1 MTQFWPI
8 WTCFKIDSLDANHY
22 CIENLP
28 HIGRQDSHL
37 TICYYH
43 QDLYWCTIQ
52 TRSLSVSFTSIVPFR
67 EHIVHHTNLQTG
79 KYNIISPPCCR
90 LYVTYTCSAINFQ
103 GYCIC
108 SVSCYTLLS
117 RFQLPWPLPECLYTT
132 TLFMVSNNECTILA
146 HLKRCFR
153 FIPHHLFCLPKEV
166 HKEKIVFDERRC
178 FYSIHLPFRTH
189 LKFDNKSREFLSR
202 IF

>member
-1 MTQFWPI
+1 MHDPD
-8 WTCFKIDSLDANHY
+8 KITLFILHINRPSSGTENASHQLTNREIQLFSSL
-22 CIENLP
+22 LP
-28 HIGRQDSHL
+28 F
-37 TICYYH
+37 IC
-43 QDLYWCTIQ
+43 Q
-52 TRSLSVSFTSIVPFR
+52 
-67 EHIVHHTNLQTG
+67 
-79 KYNIISPPCCR
+79 
-90 LYVTYTCSAINFQ
+90 YTFSAINFQ

-166 HKEKIVFDERRC
+166 HKEKIVFDEETC
-178 FYSIHLPFRTH
+178 CYSIHIPFRTH